1 MSLKLRFGFFL
12 AASRVE
18 SASPAVADAQDTN
31 NGWLKT
37 QLHYP
42 DDYAAEFDD
51 VAKTIF
57 FCFQSSVSEDHS

>member
-1 MSLKLRFGFFL
+1 MSLKLGFGFLL
-12 AASRVE
+12 ATSRVE
-18 SASPAVADAQDTN
+18 SVSPAVADAQDTV

-51 VAKTIF
+51 VPETIF
-57 FCFQSSVSEDHS
+57 FCFHSSFFYL